1 MFTKRSIPVFILL
14 SIVTCGIYLLVWYWQ
29 TMSELYRAG
38 GKSLGNL
45 EPVVQFILLFFYVG
59 GVFFALN
66 ADDNLNAVREQR
78 GLPRQDNKVLYLV
91 LEILGFGLIT
101 CALVQNEMNKLAE

>member
-14 SIVTCGIYLLVWYWQ
+14 SLVTCGIYTLVWYWSAM
-29 TMSELYRAG
+29 TELYRAG
-38 GKSLGNL
+38 GKSIGNL

-59 GVFFALN
+59 GIFFALN

-78 GLPRQDNKVLYLV
+78 GLPRQENKVLYVV
-91 LEILGFGLIT
+91 LEVLGLGIVS
-101 CALVQNEMNKLAE
+101 CALIQNEMNQLA